1 MEIQDED
8 ETRRMEEEG
17 NNGPG
22 EFMWCWW
29 KKKEFHFHVVSTL
42 TIMANMSFTIP
53 FYVPLC
59 EQRVGLTKSRQV
71 PLFRQMCENAY
82 FVTLSA
88 TEIGCLSEHDGLRVL
103 SQRLIVCNCVRESVL
118 VYVQHTVSDQAS
130 FRYSIL
136 EVSYSLTPL
145 DAARVTN
152 SIFILSPSPVSLP
165 LSNTYSTPTLYFKTF
180 FSLSSDLSMER
191 ERHLVSLWKTAHIWL
206 HHKTLILKQLGRCL
220 NCK

>member
-1 MEIQDED
+1 
-8 ETRRMEEEG
+8 
-17 NNGPG
+17 
-22 EFMWCWW
+22 
-29 KKKEFHFHVVSTL
+29 
-42 TIMANMSFTIP
+42 MANMSFTIP

-71 PLFRQMCENAY
+71 HLFRQMCEHAC

-118 VYVQHTVSDQAS
+118 VYVQHTVSAQAS

-152 SIFILSPSPVSLP
+152 SIFILSPSPVSLS
-165 LSNTYSTPTLYFKTF
+165 LSAFVKHLFHSDTLLQDF
-180 FSLSSDLSMER
+180 FSLELRFIHGARETSSVIAE
-191 ERHLVSLWKTAHIWL
+191 
-206 HHKTLILKQLGRCL
+206 
-220 NCK
+220 NCTYLATP